1 MEDNKTIHSG
11 NEIDERG
18 GIINEVRF
26 SLLH

>member
-18 GIINEVRF
+18 E
-26 SLLH
+26 LLMSSFGYVQE